1 MWGINYMLVHLGMP
15 VAELVL
21 AVRISER
28 VVLQKCMGYLEK
40 KIRVD
45 VWGFCVVVGIAEFSW
60 GDVGEDCFCDGW
72 LAILEMCPIDL
83 FLVGRFMFIVKF
95 FDEKN

>member
-21 AVRISER
+21 VVRISQR

-40 KIRVD
+40 KF
-45 VWGFCVVVGIAEFSW
+45 VWMIGGFG
-60 GDVGEDCFCDGW
+60 
-72 LAILEMCPIDL
+72 
-83 FLVGRFMFIVKF
+83 
-95 FDEKN
+95 